1 MSLSKEQLIEEQ
13 QQLIERQTAL
23 KARLEAIEQDY
34 RRGLDKDAEEQA
46 LQLENAEVL
55 DGIAAAVAGELE
67 QVEERLAR
75 VNAAFEQ
82 LGN

>member
-13 QQLIERQTAL
+13 QQLIEQQTAL

-75 VNAAFEQ
+75 VNAALAQ